1 MMAQRQIHWAI
12 EAGDVEVVLELTGQP
27 FSVRG
32 EVVVGNQLG
41 RTIGVPTAN
50 LADQPRAVV
59 PAKGVYASVVTLDD
73 GSRWPGATNV
83 GVRPTVT
90 DDGAVRIETHLI
102 GFDGD
107 LYGMIIEVAFLT
119 RLRGERRFAGLEQL
133 KEQLALDIT
142 EAQAAAG
149 EWLDASE
156 SGRRRA

>member
-1 MMAQRQIHWAI
+1 MPQSQIHRAI
-12 EAGDVEVVLELTGQP
+12 EAGDVEFVLELTGEP
-27 FSVRG
+27 FVARG

-59 PAKGVYASVVTLDD
+59 PANGVYASVVTLVD

-83 GVRPTVT
+83 GVRPTVA

-107 LYGMIIEVAFLT
+107 LYGMVIDVAFLV
-119 RLRGERRFAGLEQL
+119 R
-133 KEQLALDIT
+133 
-142 EAQAAAG
+142 
-149 EWLDASE
+149 
-156 SGRRRA
+156 